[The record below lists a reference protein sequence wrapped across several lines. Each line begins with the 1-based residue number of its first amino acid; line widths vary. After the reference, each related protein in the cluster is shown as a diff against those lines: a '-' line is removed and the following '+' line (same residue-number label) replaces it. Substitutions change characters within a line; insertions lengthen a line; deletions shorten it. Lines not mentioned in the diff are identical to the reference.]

1 MRDDLADQLALPG
14 GLVALR
20 TAERLSAD
28 VDLALL
34 ADHDGE
40 PFRKVSLL
48 GPLQHQPGA
57 VERALDAAFLEL
69 ARGRHVRL
77 VEALEEHAG
86 RLAPLL
92 TDGLLVSSSRLE
104 RGERLVDLLN
114 APAPVSRP
122 SPRGLPRSASSARRR
137 TPCGTGVSRRA

>member
-57 VERALDAAFLEL
+57 VERAFDAAFLEL
-69 ARGRHVRL
+69 ARGRHIGL
-77 VEALEEHAG
+77 VEALEERTG
-86 RLAPLL
+86 RLAPRLPIRLL
-92 TDGLLVSSSRLE
+92 AGSPRLE
-104 RGERLVDLLN
+104 GGERLVDLRH
-114 APAPVSRP
+114 ASRP
-122 SPRGLPRSASSARRR
+122 RPSADRPFEAD
-137 TPCGTGVSRRA
+137 